1 MTNQPIDHPMPQ
13 IQSAAPNSPSE
24 RRAGMTMKST
34 HQRTA
39 IIFAMLLSVLF
50 AKAVNGQ
57 KPARDSQQTV
67 PTEQTSGV
75 AAIDLKGDPPR
86 FSSDIRPILA
96 THCLPCHG
104 PDAGTREGGFRLDD
118 PTSATAEADSGAR
131 PIVPGDVEH
140 SELVRRILANDE
152 SERMPPTDFDKPLS
166 DAQRDLLIRW
176 IASGAVYEQH
186 WAFEPIG
193 NPEVPLD
200 ASDAWSR
207 NEIDR
212 FVLSGLRS
220 RGLHPQTEADRRT
233 LIRRLS
239 LDLLGLPPSPTEI
252 EAFLND
258 GRPDAYERLVD
269 RMLKSPHRGERLAV
283 DWLDAARY
291 ADTNGYQNDFGREMW
306 PWRDWVIRAFNA
318 NQPYDQFTVE
328 QLAGDLL
335 PNPTREQLIA
345 TGFNRNHR
353 SVTEGGSIDEEWRVE
368 NVVDRV
374 ETTATVWLG
383 LTMGCARCHD
393 HKYDPISQREFYQS
407 YAYFN
412 SMDEKGVHLEKRG
425 NVPPMIRVP
434 TDEQRAQAKELDS
447 KIAEATDR
455 LQQIEATLPDQQ
467 QAWQRQWSTI
477 DDIAAPD
484 DHRLKIAGPEN
495 SSPEK
500 VRQSLSGEPAAARL
514 ADSVVGPALM
524 FDRDTNLEW
533 TVDDDLQL
541 GREQPFT
548 IAVWVYP
555 KTDGAIISRMD
566 QANAYRG
573 FDLLITGDFQLNVHL
588 IHNWPD
594 NAIKIT
600 TVGRL
605 EREHWNHVT
614 VTYDGSSQ
622 AAGLKVWFDGN
633 PTEVTINN
641 DHLDGSTETDHPLWL
656 GYRGYTPRFSGQI
669 ADLRVY
675 LRQLIPTERRAI
687 QMQAVQSAAR
697 RERPD
702 QQQAEFL
709 ARQFRTTEATD
720 WIAAKRRLDR
730 LRQDKTALESRY
742 PTTMI
747 MKELEVPRMTW
758 VLIRG
763 QYNNPDTDQPV
774 SPGIPAFLPQ
784 PPADAP
790 PNRLGLARWI
800 VDPANPLTARVAV
813 NRIWQQFFG
822 QGLVATPENFGIQSD
837 PPVHPEL
844 LDWLATRFIESRWDI
859 RELQRLIVTSATYRQ
874 SSTVPESVWNLD
886 PKNQWLGRGAR
897 FRLNAETIRDQ
908 ALAISGLMQR
918 SIGGPSI
925 KPYQPP
931 GLWQELAGGAS
942 QGAYQQDTG
951 PEQFRRSLYIYR
963 KRTVPHPALT
973 TFDAGSREVCQ
984 VNRPRTNTP
993 LQALAALNDPT
1004 YVQAAI
1010 RLADQIAVQHADDES
1025 AIATIFQSVTCRP
1038 PRPEELALLKRS
1050 VARYRS
1056 TFQDHPDQAKAWIS
1070 NRFDDGPVACE
1081 DPARLAA
1088 LSVATGV
1095 ILNLDETLTR
1105 E

>member
-1 MTNQPIDHPMPQ
+1 MVITLLLSTLILESINGQE
-13 IQSAAPNSPSE
+13 SAANPPNGVKRSGAASVAGDSP
-24 RRAGMTMKST
+24 G
-34 HQRTA
+34 
-39 IIFAMLLSVLF
+39 
-50 AKAVNGQ
+50 
-57 KPARDSQQTV
+57 
-67 PTEQTSGV
+67 
-75 AAIDLKGDPPR
+75 
-86 FSSDIRPILA
+86 FSSEIRPILA
-96 THCLPCHG
+96 THCFPCHG
-104 PDAGTREGGFRLDD
+104 PDANTREGGFRLDD
-118 PTSATAEADSGAR
+118 PASAMAEADSGER
-131 PIVPGDVEH
+131 PIVPGDVEA
-140 SELVRRILANDE
+140 SELVRRILAEDE
-152 SERMPPTDFDKPLS
+152 SERMPPADFDKPLNE
-166 DAQRDLLIRW
+166 AQRDLLVRW
-176 IASGAVYEQH
+176 VADGAAYEQH
-186 WAFEPIG
+186 WAYKPVG
-193 NPEVPLD
+193 NPDVPQVAAD
-200 ASDAWSR
+200 SWSK

-212 FVLSGLRS
+212 FVLARLRS
-220 RGLHPQTEADRRT
+220 RGLHPQAEANRRT

-239 LDLLGLPPSPTEI
+239 LDLLGLPPSPE
-252 EAFLND
+252 EVAAFVND
-258 GRPDAYERLVD
+258 RRPDAYERLVD
-269 RMLKSPHRGERLAV
+269 RLLDSPHRGERLAI

-306 PWRDWVIRAFNA
+306 PWRDWVINSFNR
-318 NQPYDQFTVE
+318 NQPFDEFTIE

-393 HKYDPISQREFYQS
+393 HKYDPISQREFYQF

-425 NVPPMIRVP
+425 NVPPMIQVP
-434 TDEQRAQAKELDS
+434 TEEQLARAKELDS
-447 KIAEATDR
+447 LMAEAADR
-455 LQQIEATLPDQQ
+455 LHQIESTLPRKQETWQQ
-467 QAWQRQWSTI
+467 RLSTGA
-477 DDIAAPD
+477 DIAAPD
-484 DHRLKIAGPEN
+484 DCRLKIAGLGKTLPE
-495 SSPEK
+495 P
-500 VRQSLSGEPAAARL
+500 VQRQLSESTEAQRMV
-514 ADSVVGPALM
+514 DSVVGPALA
-524 FDRDTNLEW
+524 FDRDKHLEW
-533 TVDDDLQL
+533 AVNDDLQL
-541 GREQPFT
+541 ERDQPFT
-548 IAVWVYP
+548 ITAWVFP

-566 QANAYRG
+566 HANAYRG

-588 IHNWPD
+588 IHNWPG
-594 NAIKIT
+594 NAIKVT
-600 TVGRL
+600 SVSRL
-605 EREHWNHVT
+605 ERDRWNQVT
-614 VTYDGSSQ
+614 VMYDGSSK
-622 AAGLKVWFDGN
+622 ASGLSVWIDGN
-633 PTEVTINN
+633 PAELTVNN
-641 DHLDGSTETDHPLWL
+641 DNLDGSTKTDHPLWL
-656 GYRGYTPRFSGQI
+656 GYRGYTPRFSGLI
-669 ADLRVY
+669 ADVRVY
-675 LRQLIPTERRAI
+675 LRQLAEPERRAI
-687 QMQAVQSAAR
+687 LLQTVQAAAR
-697 RERPD
+697 RNSPD
-702 QQQAEFL
+702 QQRTDFL
-709 ARQFRTTEATD
+709 AHQYRTLEATD
-720 WIAAKRRLDR
+720 WIAAKRRLDQ
-730 LRQDKTALESRY
+730 LRQDKATLESQF

-758 VLIRG
+758 VLVRG

-784 PPADAP
+784 PPEDAP

-822 QGLVATPENFGIQSD
+822 HGLVATPENFGIQSE
-837 PPVHPEL
+837 PPSHPEL
-844 LDWLATRFIESRWDI
+844 LDWLATRFVESGWDV

-897 FRLNAETIRDQ
+897 YRLNAEAIRDQ
-908 ALAISGLMQR
+908 ALAVSGLLQT

-942 QGAYQQDTG
+942 QGPYQQDTG

-1010 RLADQIAVQHADDES
+1010 RLADQIAQRHADDES
-1025 AIATIFQSVTCRP
+1025 AIATIFETVTCRP
-1038 PRPEELALLKRS
+1038 PIPAELDVLKHS
-1050 VARYRS
+1050 VARNR
-1056 TFQDHPDQAKAWIS
+1056 TRFQNDPDQARAWID
-1070 NRFDDGPVACE
+1070 NRYDDGPLACD

-1088 LSVATGV
+1088 LSIATSV